1 MVSKAAELLGGLFD
15 GGADREAG
23 PAAGVVAL
31 AALIDADGLG
41 VDDPTE
47 PDEELLDPDAVPT
60 CPTCGG
66 WQMWQDGGGA
76 WRCQRCEPE
85 GLALSHRW
93 ADRAERIRQRT
104 RKG

>member
-1 MVSKAAELLGGLFD
+1 MASAAAELLGGLFD
-15 GGADREAG
+15 CGADREAG
-23 PAAGVVAL
+23 PAAGVVDL
-31 AALIDADGLG
+31 AEPIDVDGLG

-47 PDEELLDPDAVPT
+47 ADEELIDPDAVPT
-60 CPTCGG
+60 CATCNG
-66 WQMWQDGGGA
+66 WSMWQDVGGA

-93 ADRAERIRQRT
+93 ADRAERIRA